1 MKLMIVL
8 LLNLYEHRK
17 LNLLLVL
24 HLSRFIE
31 IGKRRWNTKCDRIF
45 DETLKNGCI
54 ILLTHPLSTLN
65 ELKSHAYCKWHNSS
79 SHTTMIVM
87 SSVSRSNWLLIR
99 NNYERWDWVR
109 TMLLA
114 VGFFQTPDDL
124 LITVSTTTR
133 LSGERNIFFTILLI
147 IIGWSA
153 TAPFS

>member
-1 MKLMIVL
+1 MFQKGSTIKSRSKDDREPHKSYIVLKFIPLSTFLIDHTMKLMIVL

-31 IGKRRWNTKCDRIF
+31 IVKRRWNTKCDRIF
-45 DETLKNGCI
+45 DDAFKNRCI

-87 SSVSRSNWLLIR
+87 SSVSRSNSLLIR

-109 TMLLA
+109 TM
-114 VGFFQTPDDL
+114 
-124 LITVSTTTR
+124 
-133 LSGERNIFFTILLI
+133 
-147 IIGWSA
+147 
-153 TAPFS
+153 